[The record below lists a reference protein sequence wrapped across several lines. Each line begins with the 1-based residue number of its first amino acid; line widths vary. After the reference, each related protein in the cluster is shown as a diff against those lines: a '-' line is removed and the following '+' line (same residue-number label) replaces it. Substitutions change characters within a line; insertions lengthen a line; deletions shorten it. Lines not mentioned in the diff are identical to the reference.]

1 MSAVTTAPPVTAS
14 MLQIMRRPRSL
25 LMLGGFILLAV
36 VFALFGQWQLSRAV
50 QAGTVVERPTEQVL
64 PLGQVADPATSVS
77 DEAIGQLVSASG
89 EWVRGEF
96 QILSDRLDEGR
107 SGYWVIGHFRT
118 DDGDSLAVG
127 LGWTGDEESARSA
140 LSDAD
145 ASALPATVSGRFQQS
160 EAPTEPADGE
170 VYPKDFAVAALINEW
185 ADAGP
190 TYAGYITLTDAPD
203 GLGLDPIYSPPLE
216 QQVQLN
222 FLNLFY
228 AVEWALFAVIALY
241 IWYRL
246 IRDVHERERD
256 EAAGVDSA
264 KPGSPSVPAGQPAA
278 RP

>member
-89 EWVRGEF
+89 EWMRGEF

-127 LGWTGDEESARSA
+127 LGWTGMRRVRDRRSRMRMPRRFLPPSAVASSRAKPLQSRPTARSIRRTSQLR
-140 LSDAD
+140 LSSTSGRMPARPT
-145 ASALPATVSGRFQQS
+145 PAT
-160 EAPTEPADGE
+160 
-170 VYPKDFAVAALINEW
+170 
-185 ADAGP
+185 
-190 TYAGYITLTDAPD
+190 
-203 GLGLDPIYSPPLE
+203 SP
-216 QQVQLN
+216 
-222 FLNLFY
+222 
-228 AVEWALFAVIALY
+228 
-241 IWYRL
+241 
-246 IRDVHERERD
+246 
-256 EAAGVDSA
+256 
-264 KPGSPSVPAGQPAA
+264 
-278 RP
+278 

>member
-1 MSAVTTAPPVTAS
+1 MTTPAPSPS

-64 PLGQVADPATSVS
+64 PLTQVADPATSVG

-96 QILSDRLDEGR
+96 QILADRLDEGR
-107 SGYWVIGHFRT
+107 SGYWVTGHFRT

-127 LGWTGDEESARSA
+127 LGWTDDEKTAQSA

-145 ASALPATVSGRFQQS
+145 ASALPTTVSGRFQQS
-160 EAPTEPADGE
+160 EAPTEPTDGQ
-170 VYPKDFAVAALINEW
+170 VYPEDFAVAALINEW

-203 GLGLDPIYSPPLE
+203 GLGLDPIYSPLLE

-246 IRDVHERERD
+246 IRDVYERERD
-256 EAAGVDSA
+256 DIAGAESA
-264 KPGSPSVPAGQPAA
+264 EDGASSASVGQPAA